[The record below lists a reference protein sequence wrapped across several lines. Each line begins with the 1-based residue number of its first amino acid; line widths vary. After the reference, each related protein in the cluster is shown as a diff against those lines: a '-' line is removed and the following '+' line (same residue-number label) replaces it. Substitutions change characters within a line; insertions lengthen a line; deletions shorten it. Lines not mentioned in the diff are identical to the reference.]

1 MRPFSSGGTGELP
14 PAARVLPSR
23 PMGGEPVIELSG
35 VTRRFGQR
43 VAVRD
48 LDLSIPAG
56 SLYGLIGPNGSGKTT
71 TLRLIL
77 RIYHPDQGSVRVLGR
92 SGGKAA
98 DDRTGYLPEERG
110 LYRRMRVR
118 DVLRFHARLKGVRQP
133 DAAIERWLARL
144 DIADRAGVRVQT
156 LSKGLGQK
164 VQFVAAVLHEPSLL
178 VLDEPFSGLDPVNL
192 EVLRETILELRRQG
206 TSILLSTH
214 DMGMAERLCD
224 AVVMLHRGEKVLDG
238 PVEAIKAA
246 HGSEA
251 LRVRFAGGVSGLE
264 QIDGVSQVRDYGRE
278 QVLMLAPGGD
288 AQRVLRSLVERW
300 PVQSFEVAQP
310 SLHEIFVDIARP
322 AANEAVRG

>member
-1 MRPFSSGGTGELP
+1 
-14 PAARVLPSR
+14 
-23 PMGGEPVIELSG
+23 MGDGPVIELAG
-35 VTRRFGQR
+35 VSKRFGPR

-48 LDLSIPAG
+48 LDLCIPSG

-77 RIYHPDQGSVRVLGR
+77 RIYHPDRGSVRVLGR
-92 SGGKAA
+92 GTGRTA

-118 DVLRFHARLKGVRQP
+118 DVLRFHARLKGLRHP

-144 DIADRAGVRVQT
+144 GIADRAGVRVET

-164 VQFVAAVLHEPSLL
+164 VQFVAAVVHEPSLL

-214 DMGMAERLCD
+214 DMATAEGLCD
-224 AVVMLHRGEKVLDG
+224 AVVMLNRGDKVLDG
-238 PVEAIKAA
+238 PVDAIKAS

-251 LRVRFAGGVSGLE
+251 LRVRFAGALPELSGVE
-264 QIDGVSQVRDYGRE
+264 GVRKVRDYGRE
-278 QVLMLAPGGD
+278 QVLELEPGSD
-288 AQRVLRSLVERW
+288 PQRVLRALLDFAPLQR
-300 PVQSFEVAQP
+300 FEVAHP

-322 AANEAVRG
+322 AAGGPPSREEGDDG